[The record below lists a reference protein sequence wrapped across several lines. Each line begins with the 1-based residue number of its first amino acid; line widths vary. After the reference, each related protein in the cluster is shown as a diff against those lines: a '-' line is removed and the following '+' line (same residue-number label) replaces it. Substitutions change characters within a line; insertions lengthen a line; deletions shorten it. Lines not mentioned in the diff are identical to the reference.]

1 MTLNK
6 KRAFHFIGIGIVMA
20 WVVMM
25 AVLVKKS
32 HFKPGPVSLTPDRN
46 GAPLE
51 EGETWMAIY
60 HGDEKIGF
68 ARSNVRKEAA
78 GYAVFESAVLHLRAV
93 GAVHRVSTEIVGHL
107 NKDTSLRSFVFLID
121 SGLVRF
127 EAKGRVEGQQLIL
140 ETGFGGETTE
150 TRLMLREPPFL
161 SAGLWPYLLSH
172 GLEVGTRYRLSLFD
186 PSIMAQK
193 PMEVEVVGREE
204 VVVAGKT
211 YDAYKVKTS
220 FSGLEIVTWLDAD
233 GDRLKEEG
241 LMGLRMVKTTEA
253 EAQEGLRSDPEIDLA
268 EAVSVPSNKII
279 EDPSS
284 LTYLKVRLDGISL
297 EGLDLDS
304 GRQHLTGP
312 ILEVRREST
321 GLRGRAH
328 DEQDDLGP
336 YLRAG
341 PFIQSDHPEIKA
353 LAHKIVG
360 FQNEGEAK
368 VRQILNWVFKSIEKR
383 GIVSV
388 PNALD
393 TLKLKAG
400 DCNEHAVLFAAIA
413 RAAGIPTKISV
424 GLVYTRGRFY
434 YHAWNEVFLGGWE
447 TVDALMGQMPAD
459 VTHIKFVEGGL
470 GRQADMVRVI
480 GQVELT
486 VIEVD

>member
-1 MTLNK
+1 LNK
-6 KRAFHFIGIGIVMA
+6 KRAFYFIGIGIVMA

-32 HFKPGPVSLTPDRN
+32 YFKPGPVSLTPDRN

-51 EGETWMAIY
+51 ESETWMAIY
-60 HGDEKIGF
+60 YGDEKIGF
-68 ARSNVRKEAA
+68 ARSNIRQETA
-78 GYAVFESAVLHLRAV
+78 GYAVFESAVLHLRAI

-127 EAKGRVEGQQLIL
+127 EARGRVEGQHLIL
-140 ETGFGGETTE
+140 ETGLGGETTE
-150 TRLMLREPPFL
+150 TRLLLREPPFL

-172 GLEVGTRYRLSLFD
+172 GLDVGTRYRLNLFD

-193 PMEVEVVGREE
+193 PVEVEVIGREK
-204 VVVAGKT
+204 VVVAGKA

-220 FSGLEIVTWLDAD
+220 FSGLEIVTWLDAG

-253 EAQEGLRSDPEIDLA
+253 EAQEGLRSDPEIDVA

-297 EGLDLDS
+297 KDLDLDS
-304 GRQHLTGP
+304 GRQHLTGS

-321 GLRGRAH
+321 GLRGRVR

-353 LAHKIVG
+353 LAHEIVG
-360 FQNEGEAK
+360 RLNEREAK
-368 VRQILNWVFKSIEKR
+368 VRQILDWVYESIEKR
-383 GIVSV
+383 GIVSI

-413 RAAGIPTKISV
+413 RAAGIPAKISV

-434 YHAWNEVFLGGWE
+434 YHAWNEVFLGQWE

-470 GRQADMVRVI
+470 SRQADMVRVI
-480 GQVELT
+480 GQVQLT
-486 VIEVD
+486 VIEAA